1 MITTLVLVVEE
12 PSKRHFLEPF
22 LRQWSLPPS
31 LIVKFV
37 VANGHSDLTTRLY
50 TLSRSWRT
58 PNTRFVVLCDQDSAD
73 CVARKQELVAQI
85 PQSRRRDV
93 VVRIVCTE
101 LEGWYLTD
109 TAALEKALPG
119 FARRVGR
126 RPELRGPPDGIDR
139 PADRIASQMSFR
151 KRDLAREMGARMSRN
166 QSSSPSLNLFTGTLD
181 QILGDLESPTD

>member
-31 LIVKFV
+31 LIVEFV

-126 RPELRGPPDGIDR
+126 RPELRGPPDSIAR
-139 PADRIASQMSFR
+139 PAERIARSVGFS
-151 KRDLAREMGARMSRN
+151 KRNLAQAMGTRMSREL
-166 QSSSPSLNLFTGTLD
+166 SSSASLNLFIRTVD
-181 QILGDLESPTD
+181 EIAAEAQPSID